1 MKFSLQINNLEKK
14 ISKENKAEML
24 PRFEFLRSDND
35 ETHDKVGERNKN
47 NHHKISVPFKRL
59 NKRLTDIL
67 SEIQDRNDEV
77 KAEIADFRLIFSDQS
92 HEQTALLQD
101 FRKNFASIE
110 QVCGEQSRDF
120 SRQVKSCP
128 DDTQNLVVDSPLW
141 PAPYWRDWTTGR

>member
-1 MKFSLQINNLEKK
+1 
-14 ISKENKAEML
+14 ML
-24 PRFEFLRSDND
+24 PRFEFLRSDNH
-35 ETHDKVGERNKN
+35 ESHDKGGERN

-67 SEIQDRNDEV
+67 SEVQGRNDEV

-92 HEQTALLQD
+92 HEQTALLEN

-120 SRQVKSCP
+120 SRQVKVERFACC
-128 DDTQNLVVDSPLW
+128 LVTIRTLFQIFHRCHAALKRCAFVGQLPE
-141 PAPYWRDWTTGR
+141 

>member
-1 MKFSLQINNLEKK
+1 MEEK
-14 ISKENKAEML
+14 ISKETNAEML
-24 PRFEFLRSDND
+24 PRFEFLRSDNH
-35 ETHDKVGERNKN
+35 ESHGQHGKTVEKN
-47 NHHKISVPFKRL
+47 NHHKVSVPFKRI

-92 HEQTALLQD
+92 HEQTALLQN
-101 FRKNFASIE
+101 FGKNFASIE

-141 PAPYWRDWTTGR
+141 PAPCWRDWTTGR